1 MIYLALVQ
9 FGFTNIFLHMYAAH
23 ECQWTFLRVGL
34 FLKVNVC
41 VDTISKKTDTVH
53 VGEIPM

>member
-23 ECQWTFLRVGL
+23 ECQWTFFRVGL
-34 FLKVNVC
+34 FLKVNV
-41 VDTISKKTDTVH
+41 TISKKKKKTDTVY